1 MTNDELK
8 KLHKENPASTN
19 FTSVNPSCFHEYSN
33 SGDSLTD
40 SCSETEETT
49 IPEPLTSV
57 YDPTAINLSNEELKI
72 RCTRAYEKYKNEF
85 AQNQF
90 SNISFHTCA
99 ELANPSW
106 QLHRAGRI
114 TASIC
119 KEFFCTDH
127 TQITNKTLFEEIM
140 QYTIRKPTN
149 QMQYGSAMESSARD
163 WYFATQK
170 QKHVNL
176 SVREAGFHVRVNYP
190 FLGASPDGIVS
201 CDCHDQKLL
210 EIKCPSKY
218 EDGFLNWENDKDF
231 PLAKDYSPKTS
242 HQYYFQVQLQIFMC
256 KFSSVDFLFYSLKNN
271 GTVMLTAVK
280 SNKHFIEKS
289 MLNNGNTLKMF
300 YYQN

>member
-8 KLHKENPASTN
+8 KLHKENPASAN
-19 FTSVNPSCFHEYSN
+19 FTSINPSCFHEYSN

-72 RCTRAYEKYKNEF
+72 RCTRAYEKYKNAF

-90 SNISFHTCA
+90 SNMSFHTCA

-127 TQITNKTLFEEIM
+127 TQITNKTLFEKIM

-210 EIKCPSKY
+210 EIKYPSKY

-231 PLAKDYSPKTS
+231 PLAKDSLPKTS

-256 KFSSVDFLFYSLKNN
+256 KFSSVDFLFYSLRNN